1 MKKRN
6 LGLVVGIS
14 TFALFMT
21 EGIIHYNM
29 GVRAD
34 DPKKK
39 FHIPKGHALGEIAI
53 IVGIFSIL
61 NGVIVNE
68 IKKVI

>member
-6 LGLVVGIS
+6 LGLGVGIS
-14 TFALFMT
+14 TFALFMA

-29 GVRAD
+29 GMRED
-34 DPKKK
+34 EPNKK
-39 FHIPKGHALGEIAI
+39 FHIPKAKALGEIAL
-53 IVGIFSIL
+53 IVGIFFFFF
-61 NGVIVNE
+61 GVIVNE

>member
-1 MKKRN
+1 MKKKN
-6 LGLVVGIS
+6 IGWIVGVS

-21 EGIIHYNM
+21 EGIVHYNM

-39 FHIPKGHALGEIAI
+39 FHIPNRNALGEIAL